1 MPLVEIDR
9 DGDVTLKLRKG
20 SKGLDDEGMSILVSS
35 KVLTLASRVFSAMLG
50 PHFLE
55 GQRSASGTLAPIPL
69 PDDDADAM
77 TTLCHILHFNDC
89 ALPDKPEL
97 ELFKNLALLCDKY
110 DCVTPLKFVAEHW
123 LLLWEDT
130 TLPMEMQTLLFISY
144 TFDRPKRFS
153 IMSMRIIREFSG
165 SLRHL
170 DTLEQFDNIPEEV
183 LSTFRA
189 LF

>member
-9 DGDVTLKLRKG
+9 DGDVTLKLSKG
-20 SKGLDDEGMSILVSS
+20 SKSLDDEETSILVSS
-35 KVLTLASRVFSAMLG
+35 KVLALASRVFSAMLG
-50 PHFLE
+50 PRFLE

-69 PDDDADAM
+69 PDDDADAV
-77 TTLCHILHFNDC
+77 TTLCHILHFNHY

-123 LLLWEDT
+123 LLLWKDA
-130 TLPMEMQTLLFISY
+130 TLPMEIQTLLFISY
-144 TFDRPKRFS
+144 VFDRPERFS

-165 SLRHL
+165 GLSHL
-170 DTLEQFDNIPEEV
+170 DILEQFDIIPEAV
-183 LSTFRA
+183 LSTFHA